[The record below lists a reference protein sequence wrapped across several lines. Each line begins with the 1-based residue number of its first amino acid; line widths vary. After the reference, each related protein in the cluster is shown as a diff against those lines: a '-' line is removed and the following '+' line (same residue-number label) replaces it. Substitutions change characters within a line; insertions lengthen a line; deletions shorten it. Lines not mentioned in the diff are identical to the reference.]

1 MSTSNNDDIPVPRLS
16 YNTVSIN
23 YDGLDGKGQV
33 LYLNTQC
40 ILVGLN
46 DAPWMLFV
54 TADFNQDE
62 IINAIGDDLYEI
74 KRLVVQSTFMAGNEN
89 IDIVSQ
95 IPDWLLAFKKLEMLK
110 FEQIIVDELWLFR
123 NLAIRELILKK
134 IKYEDEDI
142 LADSILQFKELSAM
156 IYDDSLSTVI
166 IDKISLA
173 KRDLKL
179 TFEA

>member
-1 MSTSNNDDIPVPRLS
+1 MSKPNDDDIPVSRLS
-16 YNTVSIN
+16 YNTVYIN

-74 KRLVVQSTFMAGNEN
+74 KRLVVQSTFMTGNKN
-89 IDIVSQ
+89 SKVVFH

-123 NLAIRELILKK
+123 NLSIGELILKK
-134 IKYEDEDI
+134 VKYEDEDI
-142 LADSILQFKELSAM
+142 LADSILQFKQLSAM
-156 IYDDSLSTVI
+156 IYDDSLSPAI

-173 KRDLKL
+173 KPALKL